1 MNNTCIQCP
10 QFFDW
15 YSIGEKVY
23 FMPMYKSVEWCIFL
37 WASGL
42 SISTIGIGYYLFST
56 KSNDNKCYV
65 HVSLCFIYIY
75 IYIYIYI
82 LGCLVLSLMI
92 TNVFK
97 VPRQC
102 WLLSEQNVNHV
113 TITVLF
119 YNFPDLLIVR
129 QKTSFPSICRN
140 LQVIYVVVMSNLY

>member
-1 MNNTCIQCP
+1 MMTNAM
-10 QFFDW
+10 
-15 YSIGEKVY
+15 
-23 FMPMYKSVEWCIFL
+23 FM

-42 SISTIGIGYYLFST
+42 SISTIGISYHLFRTSY
-56 KSNDNKCYV
+56 NDNRCYV
-65 HVSLCFIYIY
+65 PVSLWF
-75 IYIYIYI
+75 IYIYI

-92 TNVFK
+92 TNVYK

-129 QKTSFPSICRN
+129 QKTSFSNICRN
-140 LQVIYVVVMSNLY
+140 LQVMYVVIMSNLYYYYYYYHILFI